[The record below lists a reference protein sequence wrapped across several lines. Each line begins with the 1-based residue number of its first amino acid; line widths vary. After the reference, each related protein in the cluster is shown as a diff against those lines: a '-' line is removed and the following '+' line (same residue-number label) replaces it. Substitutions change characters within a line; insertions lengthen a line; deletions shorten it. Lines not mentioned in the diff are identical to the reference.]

1 MEDGICHHLAE
12 GVILGEEAAD
22 GLAVDLARGEVDQTL
37 AVLRAV
43 LDLQTG
49 HEHVTLRH
57 SQPGEYLRGLV
68 GE

>member
-1 MEDGICHHLAE
+1 VTHTQQAQIFRAGGCHHLAE

-43 LDLQTG
+43 LDLQGTN
-49 HEHVTLRH
+49 T
-57 SQPGEYLRGLV
+57 
-68 GE
+68 